1 MALLIFCTNK
11 GHELDKEKKRVP
23 ISHKKNITHQRTP

>member
-1 MALLIFCTNK
+1 MTLLIFCTNK

-23 ISHKKNITHQRTP
+23 ISLKENITHQGTP